1 MTCFPILLYVFSLKR
16 ICVPQ
21 TLHPLKKKGYFCQ
34 VRLFA
39 LIMAF
44 LVLAL
49 SIVPCAD
56 KETSAKDN
64 IKSELVK
71 STQQKGDPQQ
81 DDCSPFCHCTCCAG
95 FSFNN
100 NVATITSPAII
111 TLTVFSAFLP
121 ANLIER
127 SLPVWQPPKI

>member
-1 MTCFPILLYVFSLKR
+1 MRS
-16 ICVPQ
+16 
-21 TLHPLKKKGYFCQ
+21 
-34 VRLFA
+34 FA

-56 KETSAKDN
+56 RDASANDN

-100 NVATITSPAII
+100 NIATISSPAII
-111 TLTVFSAFLP
+111 ILTDFSSFLP

>member
-1 MTCFPILLYVFSLKR
+1 MRS
-16 ICVPQ
+16 
-21 TLHPLKKKGYFCQ
+21 
-34 VRLFA
+34 FA
-39 LIMAF
+39 FIMAF

-56 KETSAKDN
+56 RGASANDN
-64 IKSELVK
+64 IRSELVK
-71 STQQKGDPQQ
+71 SAEQKGDPQK

-100 NVATITSPAII
+100 NIATISSPAIT
-111 TLTVFSAFLP
+111 TLTGFSSFLS